1 MVAPARPSMALEGL
15 SRGIFRSLGLL
26 KSKGKLDEEELRE
39 MTRSLRRAL
48 QEADFNIRQTK
59 EIVDRMES
67 RLRDEDRRPG
77 LTVQTHA
84 MNILYTELVRI
95 LGPPAE
101 FQPRGATLLLVG
113 LYGQGKTT
121 TTAKLAEWYR
131 RKHGLRVS
139 VIEADVHR
147 PGAYAQLS
155 QLLEDTSV
163 QVYGEPEEKDAV
175 TIVRNGLNACASA
188 DLVIID
194 TAGRHQLDDELV
206 EELEHIAAL
215 TRATDRW
222 LVIDAQVGQAAGPVA
237 ASFHDLAGVTGIV
250 ITKLDGTA
258 RGGGAL
264 SAVAATGAPIVH
276 IGVGERVQDLEKF
289 ESDRFISRLL
299 GMGDIQ
305 GLIDLAPEDLDQEEA
320 MRLTQRLMSGRFT
333 LNDMYKQMEMMSKV
347 GTIDKLIS
355 FLPGSMLGGMG
366 AMSKSQKEA
375 MQSNL
380 DRYRT
385 IMDSMTAWEKNEPA
399 KIKVE
404 RIRRIARG
412 SGVRE
417 KDVRELIGQWN
428 RSRKMMKGMGGNRK
442 LNKQMRKMM
451 KEGDMDMDPSSFGM

>member
-1 MVAPARPSMALEGL
+1 
-15 SRGIFRSLGLL
+15 
-26 KSKGKLDEEELRE
+26 

-59 EIVDRMES
+59 EIVDRLEQ
-67 RLRDEDRRPG
+67 RLREEEPRPG
-77 LTVQTHA
+77 ITFQTHA
-84 MNILYTELVRI
+84 LNILYLELVRI
-95 LGPPAE
+95 LGPPHE

-131 RKHGLRVS
+131 KKHSLKVA

-147 PGAYAQLS
+147 PGAYAQLQ
-155 QLLEDTSV
+155 QLLEDSTV
-163 QVYGEPEEKDAV
+163 EVYGEPETKDAV
-175 TIVRNGLNACASA
+175 TIVRNGLEACKSA
-188 DLVIID
+188 DLIIVD
-194 TAGRHQLDDELV
+194 TAGRHQLDEELV
-206 EELEHIAAL
+206 EELEGLSEL
-215 TRATDRW
+215 TRASERW

-237 ASFHDLAGVTGIV
+237 ASFHGLAGVTGIV

-276 IGVGERVQDLEKF
+276 IGIGEKIQDIEKF
-289 ESDRFISRLL
+289 ESNRFISRLL

-305 GLIDLAPEDLDQEEA
+305 GLIDLAPEDLDEEEA

-347 GTIDKLIS
+347 GTIDKLMS
-355 FLPGSMLGGMG
+355 FLPGSFLGGMG
-366 AMSKSQKEA
+366 AMSKSQKEG
-375 MQSNL
+375 MQKNL

-385 IMDSMTAWEKNEPA
+385 IMDSMTNWEKNEPA
-399 KIKVE
+399 KIKVD

-412 SGVRE
+412 AGVRE

-428 RSRKMMKGMGGNRK
+428 RSRKMMKGMGGNRQ

-451 KEGDMDMDPSSFGM
+451 KDGDFDMDPSSFGM

>member
-1 MVAPARPSMALEGL
+1 MALEGL
-15 SRGIFRSLGLL
+15 SRGIFRSLGFL
-26 KSKGKLDEEELRE
+26 KNRRKLDEDELRE

-48 QEADFNIRQTK
+48 QEADFNVRQTK
-59 EIVDRMES
+59 EIVERMET
-67 RLRDEDRRPG
+67 RLREEEPRPG
-77 LTVQTHA
+77 LTLQTHA

-95 LGPPAE
+95 LGPAHQ

-131 RKHGLRVS
+131 KKHGLRVA

-155 QLLEDTSV
+155 QLLEDTTV
-163 QVYGEPEEKDAV
+163 QVYGEPENKDAAQ
-175 TIVRNGLNACASA
+175 IVRNGLAECSAA
-188 DLVIID
+188 DLVIVD
-194 TAGRHQLDDELV
+194 TVGRHQLDQELV
-206 EELEHIAAL
+206 EELENIASL
-215 TRATDRW
+215 TRATERW

-237 ASFHDLAGVTGIV
+237 ASFHQLAGVTGIV
-250 ITKLDGTA
+250 VTKLDGTA

-276 IGVGERVQDLEKF
+276 IGVGEKVADLEKF

-305 GLIDLAPEDLDQEEA
+305 GLIDLAPEDLDEEEA
-320 MRLTQRLMSGRFT
+320 MRLTQRMMSGRFT

-347 GTIDKLIS
+347 GTIDKLMS
-355 FLPGSMLGGMG
+355 FLPGNMLGGLG
-366 AMSKSQKEA
+366 GMSKSQKHA

-399 KIKVE
+399 KIKAD
-404 RIRRIARG
+404 RIKRIARG

-451 KEGDMDMDPSSFGM
+451 KDGDMDIDPSSFGM

>member
-1 MVAPARPSMALEGL
+1 MALEGL

-26 KSKGKLDEEELRE
+26 KSKSKLDEEELRE

-67 RLRDEDRRPG
+67 RLKEDERRPG
-77 LTVQTHA
+77 LTVQTQA

-95 LGPPAE
+95 LGPAAE

-131 RKHGLRVS
+131 RKHSLRVA

-155 QLLEDTSV
+155 QLLEDTNV
-163 QVYGEPEEKDAV
+163 QVYGEPDEKDAV
-175 TIVRNGLNACASA
+175 TIVRNGLKACASA

-206 EELEHIAAL
+206 KELEHIAAL

-237 ASFHDLAGVTGIV
+237 ASFHNLAGVTGIV

-375 MQSNL
+375 MQANL

-385 IMDSMTAWEKNEPA
+385 IMDSMTGWEKNEPA
-399 KIKVE
+399 KIKVD

-451 KEGDMDMDPSSFGM
+451 KDGDMDVDPSSFGM

>member
-1 MVAPARPSMALEGL
+1 MALENL
-15 SRGIFRSLGLL
+15 SKGIFRSLGLL
-26 KSKGKLDEEELRE
+26 KNKRKLDEDELKE
-39 MTRSLRRAL
+39 MTRGLRRAL

-59 EIVDRMES
+59 EIVDRLEQ
-67 RLRDEDRRPG
+67 RLREEEPRPG
-77 LTVQTHA
+77 ITFQTHA
-84 MNILYTELVRI
+84 LNILYLELVRI
-95 LGPPAE
+95 LGPPHE

-131 RKHGLRVS
+131 KKHSLKVA

-147 PGAYAQLS
+147 PGAYAQLQ
-155 QLLEDTSV
+155 QLLEDSTV
-163 QVYGEPEEKDAV
+163 EVYGEPETKDAV
-175 TIVRNGLNACASA
+175 TIVRNGLEACKSA
-188 DLVIID
+188 DLIIVD
-194 TAGRHQLDDELV
+194 TAGRHQLDEELV
-206 EELEHIAAL
+206 EELEGLSEL
-215 TRATDRW
+215 TRASERW

-237 ASFHDLAGVTGIV
+237 ASFHGLAGVTGIV

-276 IGVGERVQDLEKF
+276 IGIGEKIQDIEKF
-289 ESDRFISRLL
+289 ESNRFISRLL

-305 GLIDLAPEDLDQEEA
+305 GLIDLAPEDLDEEEA

-347 GTIDKLIS
+347 GTIDKLMS
-355 FLPGSMLGGMG
+355 FLPGSFLGGMG
-366 AMSKSQKEA
+366 AMSKSQKEG
-375 MQSNL
+375 MQKNL

-385 IMDSMTAWEKNEPA
+385 IMDSMTNWEKNEPA
-399 KIKVE
+399 KIKVD

-412 SGVRE
+412 AGVRE

-428 RSRKMMKGMGGNRK
+428 RSRKMMKGMGGNRQ

-451 KEGDMDMDPSSFGM
+451 KDGDFDMDPSSFGM

>member
-1 MVAPARPSMALEGL
+1 LALENL
-15 SRGIFRSLGLL
+15 SKGIFRSLGLL
-26 KSKGKLDEEELRE
+26 KNKRKLDEEELKE

-59 EIVDRMES
+59 EIVDRLEQ
-67 RLRDEDRRPG
+67 RLREEEPRPG
-77 LTVQTHA
+77 ITFQTHA
-84 MNILYTELVRI
+84 LNILYLELVRI
-95 LGPPAE
+95 LGPPHE

-131 RKHGLRVS
+131 KKHSLKVA

-147 PGAYAQLS
+147 PGAYAQLQ
-155 QLLEDTSV
+155 QLLEDSTV
-163 QVYGEPEEKDAV
+163 EVYGEPETKDAV
-175 TIVRNGLNACASA
+175 SIVRNGLEACKAA
-188 DLVIID
+188 DLIIVD
-194 TAGRHQLDDELV
+194 TAGRHQLDEELV
-206 EELEHIAAL
+206 EELEGLSEL
-215 TRATDRW
+215 TRASERW

-237 ASFHDLAGVTGIV
+237 ASFHGLAGVTGIV

-276 IGVGERVQDLEKF
+276 IGVGEKIQDIEKF
-289 ESDRFISRLL
+289 ESNRFISRLL

-305 GLIDLAPEDLDQEEA
+305 GLIDLAPEDLDEEEA

-347 GTIDKLIS
+347 GTIDKLMS
-355 FLPGSMLGGMG
+355 FLPGSFLGGMG
-366 AMSKSQKEA
+366 AMSKSQKDG
-375 MQSNL
+375 MQKNL
-380 DRYRT
+380 DQYRT
-385 IMDSMTAWEKNEPA
+385 IMDSMTNWEKNEPA
-399 KIKVE
+399 KIKVD

-412 SGVRE
+412 AGVRE

-451 KEGDMDMDPSSFGM
+451 KDGDFDMDPSSFGM

>member
-1 MVAPARPSMALEGL
+1 MALEKL
-15 SRGIFRSLGLL
+15 SKGIFRSLGLL
-26 KSKGKLDEEELRE
+26 KNKRKLDEEELKE

-59 EIVDRMES
+59 EIVDRLEQ
-67 RLRDEDRRPG
+67 RLREEEPRPG
-77 LTVQTHA
+77 ITFQTHA
-84 MNILYTELVRI
+84 LNILYLELVRI
-95 LGPPAE
+95 LGPPHE

-131 RKHGLRVS
+131 KKHSLKVA

-147 PGAYAQLS
+147 PGAYAQLQ
-155 QLLEDTSV
+155 QLLEDSTV
-163 QVYGEPEEKDAV
+163 EVYGEPETKDAV
-175 TIVRNGLNACASA
+175 SIVRNGLEACKAA
-188 DLVIID
+188 DLIIVD
-194 TAGRHQLDDELV
+194 TAGRHQLDEELV
-206 EELEHIAAL
+206 EELEGLSEL
-215 TRATDRW
+215 TRASERW

-237 ASFHDLAGVTGIV
+237 ASFHGLAGVTGIV

-276 IGVGERVQDLEKF
+276 IGVGEKIQDIEKF
-289 ESDRFISRLL
+289 ESNRFISRLL

-305 GLIDLAPEDLDQEEA
+305 GLIDLAPEDLDEEEA

-347 GTIDKLIS
+347 GTIDKLMS
-355 FLPGSMLGGMG
+355 FLPGSFLGGMG
-366 AMSKSQKEA
+366 AMSKSQKDG
-375 MQSNL
+375 MQKNL
-380 DRYRT
+380 DQYRT
-385 IMDSMTAWEKNEPA
+385 IMDSMTNWEKNEPA
-399 KIKVE
+399 KIKVD

-412 SGVRE
+412 AGVRE

-451 KEGDMDMDPSSFGM
+451 KDGDFDMDPSSFGM

>member
-1 MVAPARPSMALEGL
+1 MALEGL
-15 SRGIFRSLGLL
+15 SRGIFRSIGLL
-26 KSKGKLDEEELRE
+26 KSKRKLDDEELRE

-48 QEADFNIRQTK
+48 QEADFNVRQTK
-59 EIVDRMES
+59 EIVERMES
-67 RLRDEDRRPG
+67 RLREEDPRPG
-77 LTVQTHA
+77 ITLQTHA
-84 MNILYTELVRI
+84 MNIPYTELVRL
-95 LGPPAE
+95 LGPAHQ
-101 FQPRGATLLLVG
+101 FQPHGATLLLVG

-131 RKHGLRVS
+131 RKHGLRVA

-155 QLLEDTSV
+155 QLLEDTTV
-163 QVYGEPEEKDAV
+163 QVYGEPNNKDA
-175 TIVRNGLNACASA
+175 TQIVRNGLAECSAA
-188 DLVIID
+188 DLVIVD
-194 TAGRHQLDDELV
+194 TAGRHQLDQELV
-206 EELEHIAAL
+206 EELENIASL
-215 TRATDRW
+215 TRATERW

-237 ASFHDLAGVTGIV
+237 ASFHQLAGVTGIV
-250 ITKLDGTA
+250 VTKLDGTA

-276 IGVGERVQDLEKF
+276 IGVGEKISDLEKF

-305 GLIDLAPEDLDQEEA
+305 GLIDLAPEDLDEEEA
-320 MRLTQRLMSGRFT
+320 MRLTQRMMSGRFT

-347 GTIDKLIS
+347 GTIDKLMS
-355 FLPGSMLGGMG
+355 FLPGNMLGGLG
-366 AMSKSQKEA
+366 GMSKSQKHA
-375 MQSNL
+375 MQDNL

-399 KIKVE
+399 KIKAD

-451 KEGDMDMDPSSFGM
+451 KDGDMDIDPSSFGM

>member
-1 MVAPARPSMALEGL
+1 MALEGL
-15 SRGIFRSLGLL
+15 SRGIFRSLGFL
-26 KSKGKLDEEELRE
+26 KNRRKLDEDELRD
-39 MTRSLRRAL
+39 MTHSLRRAL
-48 QEADFNIRQTK
+48 QEADFNVRQTK
-59 EIVDRMES
+59 EIVERMEN
-67 RLRDEDRRPG
+67 RLREEEPRPG
-77 LTVQTHA
+77 LTLQTHA

-95 LGPPAE
+95 LGPAHQ

-131 RKHGLRVS
+131 KKHGLRVA

-155 QLLEDTSV
+155 QLLEDTTIK
-163 QVYGEPEEKDAV
+163 VYGEPENKDAAQ
-175 TIVRNGLNACASA
+175 IVRNGLAECAAA
-188 DLVIID
+188 DLVIVD
-194 TAGRHQLDDELV
+194 TAGRHQLDEELV
-206 EELEHIAAL
+206 EELENIASL
-215 TRATDRW
+215 TRATERW

-237 ASFHDLAGVTGIV
+237 ASFHQLAGVTGIV
-250 ITKLDGTA
+250 VTKLDGTA

-276 IGVGERVQDLEKF
+276 IGVGEKVADLEKF

-305 GLIDLAPEDLDQEEA
+305 GLIDLAPEDLDEEEA
-320 MRLTQRLMSGRFT
+320 MRLTQRMMSGRFT

-347 GTIDKLIS
+347 GTIDKLMS
-355 FLPGSMLGGMG
+355 FLPGNMLGGLG
-366 AMSKSQKEA
+366 GMSKSQKQQ

-399 KIKVE
+399 KIKAD
-404 RIRRIARG
+404 RIKRIARG
-412 SGVRE
+412 SGVKE

-451 KEGDMDMDPSSFGM
+451 KEGEMDIDPSSFGM

>member
-1 MVAPARPSMALEGL
+1 MALEGL
-15 SRGIFRSLGLL
+15 SRGIFRSLGFL
-26 KSKGKLDEEELRE
+26 KNRRKLDEDELRE

-48 QEADFNIRQTK
+48 QEADFNVRQTK
-59 EIVDRMES
+59 EIVERMES
-67 RLRDEDRRPG
+67 KLREEEPRPG
-77 LTVQTHA
+77 LTFQTHA

-95 LGPPAE
+95 LGPAHE

-131 RKHGLRVS
+131 KKHGLRVA

-155 QLLEDTSV
+155 QLLEDSTV
-163 QVYGEPEEKDAV
+163 IVYGEPDNKNASE
-175 TIVRNGLNACASA
+175 IVRNGLAECASA
-188 DLVIID
+188 DLVIVD
-194 TAGRHQLDDELV
+194 TAGRHQLDQELV
-206 EELEHIAAL
+206 EELENIASL
-215 TRATDRW
+215 TRATERW

-237 ASFHDLAGVTGIV
+237 ASFHQLAGVTGIV
-250 ITKLDGTA
+250 VTKLDGTA

-276 IGVGERVQDLEKF
+276 IGVGEKVSDLEKF

-305 GLIDLAPEDLDQEEA
+305 GLIDLAPEDLDEEEA
-320 MRLTQRLMSGRFT
+320 MRLTQRMMSGRFT

-347 GTIDKLIS
+347 GTIDKLMS
-355 FLPGSMLGGMG
+355 FLPGNMLGGLG
-366 AMSKSQKEA
+366 GMSKSQKQA
-375 MQSNL
+375 MQGNL

-399 KIKVE
+399 KIKAD
-404 RIRRIARG
+404 RIKRIARG

-451 KEGDMDMDPSSFGM
+451 KEGDMDIDPSSFGM

>member
-1 MVAPARPSMALEGL
+1 MALEGL

-175 TIVRNGLNACASA
+175 TIVRNGLQACASA

-194 TAGRHQLDDELV
+194 TAGRHQLDAELV

-375 MQSNL
+375 MQANL

-399 KIKVE
+399 KIKVD